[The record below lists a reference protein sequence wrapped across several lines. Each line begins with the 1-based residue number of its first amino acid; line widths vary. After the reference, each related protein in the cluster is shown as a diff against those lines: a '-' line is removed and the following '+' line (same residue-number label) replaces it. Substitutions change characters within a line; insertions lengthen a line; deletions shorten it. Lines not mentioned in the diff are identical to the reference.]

1 MLGRCGESGREAL
14 RDPVAADGFLGVE
27 KADYLS
33 ASTPLPLF
41 SARLITLLTA
51 HDPRLS
57 GYPSTLVAS
66 PRLVELCTSAHL
78 NIGFTPVTM
87 AG

>member
-1 MLGRCGESGREAL
+1 MERALQHGARVTAEAQSRFRPRML
-14 RDPVAADGFLGVE
+14 E

-41 SARLITLLTA
+41 SARLMTLLTA

-57 GYPSTLVAS
+57 GYPSTPVAS